1 MDIITKVF
9 WEHAIIG
16 LAQVNKDGEFIKA
29 NPAFCNLLGYT
40 ESELQHK
47 KWQDITHPEDVEGA
61 RPMFEQSVAG
71 IINSYTMEKRYLTKR
86 GNIIWVSL
94 FVSVLQDENKQFK
107 LLLKQVIS
115 APIIIEGKKEDAPVP
130 SVKNSLKDNY
140 RIIAGFV
147 VGGAMTIVGAV
158 MGHPELFNLGSAL
171 LVGII
176 GGATAIKK

>member
-9 WEHAIIG
+9 WEQAIIG
-16 LAQVNKDGEFIKA
+16 LAQVNKEGEFIKA

-71 IINSYTMEKRYLTKR
+71 IISSYTMEKRYLTKR

-115 APIIIEGKKEDAPVP
+115 SPIIIEGKKRGYPAC
-130 SVKNSLKDNY
+130 
-140 RIIAGFV
+140 FC
-147 VGGAMTIVGAV
+147 
-158 MGHPELFNLGSAL
+158 
-171 LVGII
+171 
-176 GGATAIKK
+176 